1 MNNTIMTPEV
11 MKRCYEAAREFIEVS
26 MNFKKPDDIDL
37 EFKVLRKR
45 CLCCRGVNSTES
57 KPYDEVIHA
66 KTLNHIVHKH
76 GIPQLILL
84 TRQFV
89 DRIHAVFD
97 DDCEPTADQI
107 QSFEVILKQVENGI
121 DQAFVDKLTRS
132 IRQFLSVDYNGIND
146 IDPSILSDEHL
157 IECLHYLYVMDRTYG
172 NPVYYNRFLIGDVS
186 PARKKR
192 LKAINDKIMDRIEAL
207 IHPEE
212 QNAFGLFGQVAINDV
227 DRYQI
232 A

>member
-1 MNNTIMTPEV
+1 MTPEV

-45 CLCCRGVNSTES
+45 CLCCRGINSTES
-57 KPYDEVIHA
+57 SPYEEVVHA

-84 TRQFV
+84 VRKFV
-89 DRIHAVFD
+89 DCLHAVFED
-97 DDCEPTADQI
+97 NENPSPDHIPSYSTALK
-107 QSFEVILKQVENGI
+107 SVEKQVDQKFITRLNG
-121 DQAFVDKLTRS
+121 S
-132 IRQFLSVDYNGIND
+132 IRQFLSIDYNGIND
-146 IDPSILSDEHL
+146 IDPNILSDEHL

-192 LKAINDKIMDRIEAL
+192 LKAINAKIVDRIEAL
-207 IHPEE
+207 IQPIEQE
-212 QNAFGLFGQVAINDV
+212 QNVFGLFGQVAINDV
-227 DRYQI
+227 DRYEI